1 MIKRLKQKIDG
12 KFTNGKVIYQGAL
25 ELYSMRKKYNKVTG
39 WIGRFRSELEL
50 SLYEGDY

>member
-12 KFTNGKVIYQGAL
+12 KFTNGKVIYQGTGTL
-25 ELYSMRKKYNKVTG
+25 QYEKKYNKVTG